1 VSLPSPPAPPAPGP
15 GLTDREPP
23 PLFNTYAVLC
33 LGALAVIFLIEAQ
46 RGIRLTT
53 PLLLAIG
60 LAGVLVRLRAGPI
73 LLLVTLTAG
82 FALEQHQLTGFG
94 WRWYER
100 PRAFQVS
107 DVVLCGAVL
116 TYVASQYRLQA
127 LTRHVFPLDPRRR
140 EPVPGRPGRKR
151 LVRRTRSPRLAT
163 PEEGAVLLLVV
174 PVPALLA
181 QAAWLLLARP
191 WSIFG
196 LPHPVGRLLLLA
208 WVLAV
213 GGFVAAALLG
223 HWRSRQMTAEE
234 GELFLQDT
242 LWQET
247 RREQR
252 RLNRWLAW
260 SALRRR
266 KEGP

>member
-1 VSLPSPPAPPAPGP
+1 
-15 GLTDREPP
+15 
-23 PLFNTYAVLC
+23 LC
-33 LGALAVIFLIEAQ
+33 LGALAVLFLVDVQ

-53 PLLLAIG
+53 PLLLAVG
-60 LAGVLVRLRAGPI
+60 LTGVLVRVRVAPI
-73 LLLVTLTAG
+73 LLLVTLAAG
-82 FALEQHQLTGFG
+82 HALEQHQLTGLG
-94 WRWYER
+94 WRWYVR

-116 TYVASQYRLQA
+116 TYVAAHYRLQA
-127 LTRHVFPLDPRRR
+127 LKRHIFPPDPRRR
-140 EPVPGRPGRKR
+140 EPVPDRPGKTR
-151 LVRRTRSPRLAT
+151 VVQRTRSAKLAT
-163 PEEGAVLLLVV
+163 AEEAAVLLVLV

-181 QAAWLLLARP
+181 QACWLALARQ

-196 LPHPVGRLLLLA
+196 LPPTVGRLLLLV

-213 GGFVAAALLG
+213 GGFVVAGLLG
-223 HWRSRQMTAEE
+223 HWRTRQMTVEE

-242 LWQET
+242 LWRET

-260 SALRRR
+260 WELRRR
-266 KEGP
+266 KEGS